1 MSGGYAAAPRHG
13 EACPRRRAARDDA
26 RRSRTHEVREL
37 RDEAQAGGR
46 AGDPGGARR
55 ARAARAAERREW
67 AQCGGVIPTCA
78 GRAVGVG
85 PAAGVGAETYPKE
98 AEQEE

>member
-1 MSGGYAAAPRHG
+1 MSSGYAAAPRHG
-13 EACPRRRAARDDA
+13 EACPRRRAARDGA

-55 ARAARAAERREW
+55 DRAARAAERREW

-78 GRAVGVG
+78 VGVG
-85 PAAGVGAETYPKE
+85 AAAGVSAETYPKE